1 MADIETAIAR
11 SWTELID
18 LLYRDSWD
26 ADIRRFRS
34 PWVFRGMADAA
45 HDLSSTL
52 LRSGQGFADPAR
64 LEAHLVRNFRK
75 YAHLEAKI
83 GRSLWNWLA
92 LAQHHGLQTRL
103 VDWTYSPLIA
113 AHFVTAALDC
123 FDVDGVIWSI
133 DHRETNRRLPAALR
147 EIAEREGVDAFT
159 GEMLD
164 EVADSAEKLQKLA
177 SDDFVFFL
185 EPPSLDERIASQ
197 FALFSVMSNPAR
209 RMDEWLAQNPEL
221 ARRIVVPASIKWE
234 VRDKLDQ
241 AGIHE
246 RMLYPGLDGL
256 SRWLSRYYRMRGP
269 DAGTDPDRE

>member
-1 MADIETAIAR
+1 MMPEIDTATAA

-26 ADIRRFRS
+26 PALRRFRS
-34 PWVFRGMADAA
+34 PYVFRGMHDAA

-52 LRSGQGFADPAR
+52 LRAGRGHRDPGR

-75 YAHLEAKI
+75 YAHLEAQL
-83 GRSLWNWLA
+83 GRSMWNWLA

-103 VDWTYSPLIA
+103 LDWTYSPLIA
-113 AHFVTAALDC
+113 AHFVTASLDF
-123 FDVDGVIWSI
+123 FDVDGVIWCI
-133 DHRETNRRLPAALR
+133 NHRETNGRLPPPLR
-147 EIAEREGVDAFT
+147 DLAQREGVDAFT

-164 EVADSAEKLQKLA
+164 EIADSPEKLQTLSK
-177 SDDFVFFL
+177 DDFVLFL

-209 RMDEWLAQNPEL
+209 RMDEWLAQNPAL
-221 ARRIVVPASIKWE
+221 ARRIIVPASLKWE

-241 AGIHE
+241 SGINE

-256 SRWLSRYYRMRGP
+256 SRWLSRYYRIRGP
-269 DAGTDPDRE
+269 ESE